1 MTNKTSEQSS
11 FRMPRIMGV
20 VLNRKPL
27 VMDPSDEMIC
37 FEGIALLGSNASLL
51 LSSDDCS
58 RIISSFEEIVT
69 FFGIIPFSVTI
80 RPIPIGMLAI
90 ASKRYVTLSNVLRT
104 CSSFRGF
111 AETAQSDEFEIIKN
125 MSTYPLFSEKVQVSI
140 LCILHVLVPG

>member
-11 FRMPRIMGV
+11 FRIPRIMGV

-27 VMDPSDEMIC
+27 VMEPSDEIIC

-58 RIISSFEEIVT
+58 RIISLFEEIVT
-69 FFGIIPFSVTI
+69 FFTSFHS
-80 RPIPIGMLAI
+80 LL
-90 ASKRYVTLSNVLRT
+90 RYVLSPLECLQLRQNVLRT

-140 LCILHVLVPG
+140 LCILHVLVPGK